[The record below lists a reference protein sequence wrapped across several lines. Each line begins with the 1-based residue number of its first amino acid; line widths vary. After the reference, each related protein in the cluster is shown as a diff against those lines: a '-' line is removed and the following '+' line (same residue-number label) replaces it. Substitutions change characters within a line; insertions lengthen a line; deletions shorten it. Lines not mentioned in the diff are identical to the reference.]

1 MKNTYWQKKRWHSL
15 YNLVEVTITKW
26 WFGYEAIF
34 CKTYLDMINQY
45 FSNLSLNLSLK
56 FEVLSLELKITLYTN
71 LDVFLSNIFSALSL
85 CHNQAFDGKLCL
97 WYICLIFSIL
107 KIVLNLAFDKT
118 YERFYSSV
126 CLWGIEIFHRNG
138 DT

>member
-1 MKNTYWQKKRWHSL
+1 MKNTYWEKKRWHSL

-85 CHNQAFDGKLCL
+85 CHNQVFDGKIMLVIYL
-97 WYICLIFSIL
+97 SY
-107 KIVLNLAFDKT
+107 
-118 YERFYSSV
+118 
-126 CLWGIEIFHRNG
+126 IFHS
-138 DT
+138 